1 MSDYVALLVRG
12 ANRLSEASIEKEKI
26 ELAEQRGRRGSSFG
40 LSGTTGL
47 SSRSSSSSSSS
58 KQSRNKIDRERRV
71 SSRKSSRKGSR
82 GGSSRGEGIQNST
95 VSVGLPP
102 IMQDAKEK
110 EGNIN
115 EEAEQKDPQTRKSKS
130 FLWFLPRIFRRNSLD
145 KEDDR
150 ESSDDDTALDEV
162 SRPPDD
168 DDESKAFRWIEEN
181 RNAFPEL
188 LPEHAME
195 RSDVR
200 LSLLSEHKSL

>member
-1 MSDYVALLVRG
+1 
-12 ANRLSEASIEKEKI
+12 
-26 ELAEQRGRRGSSFG
+26 
-40 LSGTTGL
+40 
-47 SSRSSSSSSSS
+47 
-58 KQSRNKIDRERRV
+58 
-71 SSRKSSRKGSR
+71 
-82 GGSSRGEGIQNST
+82 
-95 VSVGLPP
+95 
-102 IMQDAKEK
+102 MQDAKEK